1 MNKLTKYGV
10 SALCGSLAGIA
21 SANAGELAVSGG
33 ADMSWSSLENTTVGN
48 PIGMG
53 SNIGFTG
60 TGELDNGTAV
70 TLSIA
75 YTNKAAYSSS
85 NVTLDMPSMGSL
97 TITQGVSG
105 TGIDRLDDKG
115 PTAWEETTGTALGTG
130 IQTVAGA
137 SAGAGFEWTPNADM
151 LPSDLTAHIA
161 YSPRAN
167 GGSSNDKGVAGDDGG
182 IGYGVDL
189 VLSHSGLADG
199 LNVYAGVSKVEQT
212 DTGVYSDDRQE
223 WAVGAEYA
231 ISMITLGYEVTK
243 KDLNTIATSA
253 TSFYENHIWGVAVA
267 VSDNLSVSYGSH
279 ESERN
284 LVGTSNVTAKAK
296 SWQAAYSMGGASV
309 RVAHASVDNASYTA
323 GTGSDKDGTTFSLS
337 LAF

>member
-33 ADMSWSSLENTTVGN
+33 ADMTWSSLENTNVGN

-75 YTNKAAYSSS
+75 YTNKAAYSAS

-130 IQTVAGA
+130 IQTVTGA

-151 LPSDLTAHIA
+151 LPSGLAAHIA
-161 YSPRAN
+161 YSPMAAA
-167 GGSSNDKGVAGDDGG
+167 GSANDKKTTADNSGT
-182 IGYGVDL
+182 GYGVDL
-189 VLSHSGLADG
+189 VLEHSGLAEG
-199 LNVYAGVSKVEQT
+199 LNVYAGVSRVEQT
-212 DTGVYSDDRQE
+212 DASVFSDDRKE
-223 WAVGAEYA
+223 WAIGAEYA

-243 KDLNTIATSA
+243 KDLNTIAASTTA
-253 TSFYENHIWGVAVA
+253 YYENNIWGVAVA
-267 VSDNLSVSYGSH
+267 VSDNLSISYGSH

-284 LVGTSNVTAKAK
+284 LVGTDNVTAKAK
-296 SWQAAYSMGGASV
+296 SWQAAYSMGGASF
-309 RVAHASVDNASYTA
+309 RVAHATVDNASYTS
-323 GTGSDKDGTTFSLS
+323 GTGSDKDGTTLSLS